1 VSELSILRVNDVKA
15 VYTDGGLLLK
25 NPSPVG
31 GMWAFRMVDHE
42 DRLLDS
48 GVIYEFSAGII
59 KPGITNNVTEYIAA
73 AKAFELLPEGWSGIW
88 RPDSEVTIERF
99 LGRYPGMNL
108 PRAVKLRGERAW
120 ARLNNVQI
128 ELLGGH
134 PTKKELI
141 SGFRKKDGKPV
152 SIHNVW
158 CDKACTARGIQL
170 KELWD
175 RGVREGSV

>member
-1 VSELSILRVNDVKA
+1 MSNLSILRVEDVRA
-15 VYTDGGLLLK
+15 VYTDGGLITK
-25 NPSPVG
+25 NPSPIG
-31 GMWAFRMVDHE
+31 GMWALRLVDHQ
-42 DRLLDS
+42 DRLLDG

-59 KPGITNNVTEYIAA
+59 KPGITNNTTEFIAA

-108 PRAVKLRGERAW
+108 PSAVKKRGLAAW
-120 ARLNNVQI
+120 GRLGKVEI

-141 SGFRKKDGKPV
+141 AGFREKDGKPV

-158 CDKACTARGIQL
+158 VDKACKARGLQL
-170 KELWD
+170 KAMWEAGL
-175 RGVREGSV
+175 REGSV